1 MNILRPVLC
10 LQNNCTVALCPPSLT
25 QLLFRVISS
34 HHTLAYHTIAGLPL
48 TYHWLKFFVFASV
61 YCWSCIV
68 LWVWQV
74 HEWSMIPI
82 WHYAEELHGLK
93 FPQVFPLA
101 SLFSSPSP
109 QTLRGLLP
117 VSIVLP
123 FPDFRSFY
131 FCLRGGFVLFYFA
144 LLLETGS
151 CYLAQAG
158 LWVFPPQLPSELR
171 VHREAGCGFWFYW
184 TRVPFLAPPLNWEH
198 WSCLA
203 FSICSSSGQLFS
215 PGNRG
220 VSQRSSMHERLQ
232 PPKRHP
238 APRYLREM
246 PERGWEGFTWRGGDA
261 RARLGG
267 FTSGGWQSEAGRGLP
282 GGRGCQSEAGRG
294 FAGPL
299 NTEEEK
305 EKFWCREVYIKNHN
319 PGFALPP
326 KAESKN
332 AFVFSGCW
340 QN

>member
-1 MNILRPVLC
+1 MFAEQLYSRPMS
-10 LQNNCTVALCPPSLT
+10 PSLT
-25 QLLFRVISS
+25 QLLFSVISS
-34 HHTLAYHTIAGLPL
+34 HHTLAYHTIAGLTL

-82 WHYAEELHGLK
+82 WHYAEELHGLT

-117 VSIVLP
+117 VSVVLP

-171 VHREAGCGFWFYW
+171 VHHEAGCGFWFYW

-215 PGNRG
+215 PGDRG
-220 VSQRSSMHERLQ
+220 VSQWSSVHERLQ

-246 PERGWEGFTWRGGDA
+246 PERGWKGLPQGVGRV
-261 RARLGG
+261 RLGG
-267 FTSGGWQSEAGRGLP
+267 ALLAHWILKKKRKSSGVERFIPKITTLGLSCLLRLRVKMGLCFLDADRIRDSESVQGIRRLSVKIAKGKTPELVP
-282 GGRGCQSEAGRG
+282 
-294 FAGPL
+294 
-299 NTEEEK
+299 
-305 EKFWCREVYIKNHN
+305 W
-319 PGFALPP
+319 
-326 KAESKN
+326 
-332 AFVFSGCW
+332 
-340 QN
+340 